1 MSPSSRCYDA
11 AGSKALTYVAPNQ
24 ETAGETQHV
33 RLDVSK
39 VVGKT
44 FLLQVYDYAMNVSTY
59 KVSYDFLPDID
70 GYYTFFDLNKKQWY
84 TYTEDGSESA
94 AMGATNLKLYAAE
107 YADGYVFAIDEKN
120 ALYVMPDN
128 DFANVTKIADLGAA
142 SGPLSYDF
150 FVSDMAYNAA
160 EKEMYFLAYSEANE
174 LGASY
179 LFKLDLLTGAT
190 SLVGEMGK
198 DIWTLASDGSNG
210 FYGQGTFDNK
220 LYHFTAAT
228 FAEPE
233 DLGALDDELSIYMA
247 QSSLAWDAKNQKLV
261 FTLATASSFTG
272 QILNS
277 AIYTNRSD
285 DAREQEVLRI
295 IPACPSSS
303 AAMSR
308 RAARTTPPILLPAP
322 RPWRSPCPKAR
333 CPSLSRK
340 GHADR
345 AGQPVDAE
353 RPQRDVVQLR

>member
-1 MSPSSRCYDA
+1 MYKRQAPEIEDVSVSLVDGSLDVAAKDNEYVSVVALYDA

-190 SLVGEMGK
+190 CSSARWARTSGRWPPTAPM
-198 DIWTLASDGSNG
+198 ASMARARS
-210 FYGQGTFDNK
+210 T
-220 LYHFTAAT
+220 TS
-228 FAEPE
+228 
-233 DLGALDDELSIYMA
+233 SITSRLPRS
-247 QSSLAWDAKNQKLV
+247 QSRR
-261 FTLATASSFTG
+261 
-272 QILNS
+272 IS
-277 AIYTNRSD
+277 AHWMTS
-285 DAREQEVLRI
+285 
-295 IPACPSSS
+295 CPS
-303 AAMSR
+303 
-308 RAARTTPPILLPAP
+308 T
-322 RPWRSPCPKAR
+322 WRSPRWHGMPRTRSSSSRWRLRRASRAR
-333 CPSLSRK
+333 SLSLI
-340 GHADR
+340 HI
-345 AGQPVDAE
+345 
-353 RPQRDVVQLR
+353 

>member
-1 MSPSSRCYDA
+1 M
-11 AGSKALTYVAPNQ
+11 
-24 ETAGETQHV
+24 
-33 RLDVSK
+33 SK

-277 AIYTNRSD
+277 AIYTIDPTTRESKKLAEHSSLSVILGCYVKAGRTD
-285 DAREQEVLRI
+285 DASHF
-295 IPACPSSS
+295 APSTE
-303 AAMSR
+303 AM
-308 RAARTTPPILLPAP
+308 AV
-322 RPWRSPCPKAR
+322 
-333 CPSLSRK
+333 SLSESSLSTK
-340 GHADR
+340 
-345 AGQPVDAE
+345 
-353 RPQRDVVQLR
+353 RPR